1 MPWRTTAGGSWRERL
16 QEGPGLCGSR
26 MWFLLRAGGPA
37 SLEHCLLLVSLFFL
51 GQTCFP
57 CPISLQRG
65 DIEPEALLSGGPRV
79 TATVASSPA
88 VQTARCPM
96 QWKPLQQEGRATPG
110 LPRCLSLR
118 ARSPVVLCPVSA
130 NTRST
135 CLFLFLVAGGGKARP
150 ALTLRCGRKRD

>member
-51 GQTCFP
+51 GQTRFP

-65 DIEPEALLSGGPRV
+65 DTSPRI
-79 TATVASSPA
+79 SPTKLRGHPA
-88 VQTARCPM
+88 FS
-96 QWKPLQQEGRATPG
+96 
-110 LPRCLSLR
+110 SLR
-118 ARSPVVLCPVSA
+118 LGW
-130 NTRST
+130 T
-135 CLFLFLVAGGGKARP
+135 FE
-150 ALTLRCGRKRD
+150 